1 MICIVRIQKDILSCC
16 QMVPTGRIKLPSQ
29 TWVGSRIRRQWTN
42 SRGATSEAVPAAFHN
57 TRFLARLSNW
67 NHLFQWLKWNQSFL
81 WDSRDKRVFEVLSWP
96 ENLTVKPIASYWDFL
111 TAFFF
116 PRWYIFSQ
124 NKIINVSGHQD
135 MWLLTSTK
143 CFLMNPPCCLVNHL
157 MLGDR

>member
-29 TWVGSRIRRQWTN
+29 TLVGYRIRRQWTN

-111 TAFFF
+111 TAFFSQDDIYF
-116 PRWYIFSQ
+116 PKIRLLMSVVTKTCGFSLPR
-124 NKIINVSGHQD
+124 NV
-135 MWLLTSTK
+135 
-143 CFLMNPPCCLVNHL
+143 FLWIHLVV
-157 MLGDR
+157 